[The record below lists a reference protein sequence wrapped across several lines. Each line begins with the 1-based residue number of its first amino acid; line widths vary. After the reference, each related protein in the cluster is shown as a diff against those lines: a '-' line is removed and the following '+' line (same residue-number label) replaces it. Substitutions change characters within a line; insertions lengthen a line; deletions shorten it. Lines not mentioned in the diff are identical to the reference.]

1 MIMTSIDYSSPVN
14 ALTGILEWLEEKID
28 LQHIAAVEDRH
39 IKALQ
44 WQPVVNA
51 PLTYLAPV
59 ASPFAPYPYGEVYQD
74 HVKMLVNE
82 LVGPYAALGPTASIV
97 NSVKIRDD
105 FPLQIRAFYGVG
117 LMASLF
123 EAESVVTENNYPWV
137 KPLGLEKTKQLV
149 AKGVPDLMN
158 GLVPRVLETMQF
170 YKEALM
176 PYPICSQAIHIT
188 QPDMQGP
195 FDIAAQL
202 WGSEIFTAFYDCPE
216 LIVELLDLIAETYI
230 QACRLFANAS
240 SETIGDGFIA
250 LHYTICKGHCLLKDD
265 SSVMVSP
272 RTYLRFIRPANEK
285 ILTAL
290 GGGGIHFC
298 GVGDQWKKEFVDT
311 QGLMGVDFGQL
322 YLNNLSAWAEILRA
336 KKIPIV
342 NTDWTLDAFKET
354 APTRIFPT
362 GASFAVTVDNLEVIN
377 AMAE

>member
-1 MIMTSIDYSSPVN
+1 
-14 ALTGILEWLEEKID
+14 
-28 LQHIAAVEDRH
+28 
-39 IKALQ
+39 
-44 WQPVVNA
+44 
-51 PLTYLAPV
+51 
-59 ASPFAPYPYGEVYQD
+59 
-74 HVKMLVNE
+74 LVNE

-123 EAESVVTENNYPWV
+123 EAESVVAENNYPWV
-137 KPLGLEKTKQLV
+137 KPLGLEKVKQLV

-230 QACRLFANAS
+230 QTCRLFANAS
-240 SETIGDGFIA
+240 SEAIGDGFIA
-250 LHYTICKGHCLLKDD
+250 LHYTICKGHCVLKDD
-265 SSVMVSP
+265 SSVMLSP
-272 RTYLRFIRPANEK
+272 RTYMRFIRPANEK
-285 ILTAL
+285 ILTTL

-322 YLNNLSAWAEILRA
+322 YLNNLPAWAEILRA

-342 NTDWTLDAFKET
+342 NTDWTLDAFKAT
-354 APTRIFPT
+354 KPTRIFPT